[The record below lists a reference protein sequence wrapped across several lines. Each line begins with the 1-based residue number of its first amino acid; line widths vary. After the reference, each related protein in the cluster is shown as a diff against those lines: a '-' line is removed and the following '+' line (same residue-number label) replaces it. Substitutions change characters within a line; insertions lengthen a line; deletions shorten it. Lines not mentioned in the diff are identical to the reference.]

1 MKCHLH
7 FKTALFLNVFCLW
20 SSVSG
25 EALFSE
31 KSILLEIKSSVSD
44 PDGVLFGW
52 RSNSFDHH
60 CSWIGVSCDTK
71 SRVVSLSLAGS
82 GAKGGNFRALSCSQ
96 SVKFQFPYDG
106 FGVWRKILVSGKL
119 GGKVSPWVGKLSE
132 LRVLSL
138 PYNEL
143 SGEIPKEIWGLEKLE
158 VLDLEGNLLN
168 GNLPTRFSGL
178 RTLRVLNLG
187 FNRIGGEIPFS
198 LSKCVGLEVLNLVGN
213 EVSGTI
219 PGFVGR
225 FAKLQGLYLAQN
237 RLNGSIPATFGSY
250 CRNLEY
256 LDLSGNFLV
265 GKIPGSLGNC
275 RWLRTLLLFSNILNG
290 GIPLELGWI
299 RMLEVLDVSRNSLS
313 GPVPAELGQCINLSV
328 LVLSNL
334 FNQLTTNQNTNGDT
348 SIDLSGGLVDD
359 YNYYEG
365 SIPEEI
371 TTLPNLKIVWAP
383 RATLEGKLPSNW
395 GGCENLEML
404 NLAQNLFSGE
414 VTGVFERCKKL
425 HYLNLGSNM
434 LSGKIDEK
442 LPVPCMTVFNVSGNF
457 MSGPVPK
464 FLYRLCPQVPPNSD
478 LVRVNNP
485 SFPYQVLFTC
495 QTQLYSHLPL
505 SGGSFTVVHDFSG
518 NNFTGPIQHLPLATA
533 RLGKQTVYAFLAGG
547 NKLTGSFPET
557 LLQKCDGLDG
567 MIIDVSDNKLSGQ
580 IPFQIGAMC
589 RSLRFLDASG
599 NLLSRSIP
607 SDIGDLESLV
617 FLDLS
622 WNQLQGQIP
631 AGISH
636 LKYLKYLS
644 LDNNNLTGAIPASF
658 VWLHSLEVLKLSSNS
673 LSGDIPQGLV
683 NLKNITVFLLDN
695 NKLSG
700 HIPSGFTNLK
710 SLSTFNASFN
720 NLSGSFPLNNSMM
733 NCSSVLGN
741 PFLIPCHIVSLTAPS
756 SDQPDSYGSSQHN
769 PDSLSATTGGD
780 DNSGLGTIEIASI
793 AAASAVV
800 LVLLS
805 LVILFFYMRKWIP
818 DSRVQGFEYKEMTL
832 FTDIGA
838 PLTFEN
844 IVQATGNF
852 NGSYH
857 IGSGGFGAT
866 YKAEIAPGIT
876 VAVKR
881 LAVGRFHGV
890 QQFHAEIKTLGRVR
904 HPNLVT
910 LIGYHASETDML
922 LIYNY
927 LPGGNLEN
935 FIKERSRRPFNWQIL
950 HKIALHIARAL
961 AYLHGECIPRVLHR
975 DVKPSNILLDD
986 EFNAYLSDF
995 GLSRLLGTSETHAT
1009 TGPAGTFGYVAP
1021 EYAMTCHV
1029 SEKSDVYSYGVVLL
1043 ELMSYKKPLDP
1054 SFSSHGDGFNI
1065 VSWVDMLLE
1074 RGQDKEVFIEG
1085 LWDAGPQNDLVE
1097 MLNLAVACTVKTLA
1111 SRPTMKQVVERL
1123 KRIQP
1128 ISRKADNEQSIE
1140 LAIIT

>member
-1 MKCHLH
+1 MRCHLL
-7 FKTALFLNVFCLW
+7 FKTALFLKAFCLL
-20 SSVSG
+20 SCVSG
-25 EALFSE
+25 EPLVSE
-31 KSILLEIKSSVSD
+31 KSILLEIKSSFSD
-44 PDGVLFGW
+44 PHGVLSGW
-52 RSNSFDHH
+52 ISNSFDHP
-60 CSWIGVSCDTK
+60 CSWVGVSCNDK
-71 SRVVSLSLAGS
+71 SRVVSLSLGGS
-82 GAKGGNFRALSCSQ
+82 SGKGGNFRALSCSQ
-96 SVKFQFPYDG
+96 SLKFPFPFDE
-106 FGVWRKILVSGKL
+106 FAVWRKSLVISGKL
-119 GGKVSPWVGKLSE
+119 GGKVSPWVGKLTE

-138 PYNEL
+138 PFNEL
-143 SGEIPKEIWGLEKLE
+143 GGEIPKEIWGLEKLE

-168 GNLPTRFSGL
+168 GSLPTRFLGL
-178 RTLRVLNLG
+178 RRLRVLNLG
-187 FNRIGGEIPFS
+187 FNRIGGEIPYS
-198 LSKCVGLEVLNLVGN
+198 LSRCVDLEVLNLVGN

-219 PGFVGR
+219 PGFVGS

-237 RLNGSIPATFGSY
+237 RLNGSIPATFGSF
-250 CRNLEY
+250 CRNLEH
-256 LDLSGNFLV
+256 LDVSGNFLV

-275 RWLRTLLLFSNILNG
+275 RSLRTLLLFSNILDG

-313 GPVPAELGQCINLSV
+313 GPIPAELGQCVNLSV

-334 FNQLTTNQNTNGDT
+334 FNPLTTNQNTKGDT
-348 SIDLSGGLVDD
+348 SIDLSSGLDDD

-365 SIPEEI
+365 SVPEEI

-425 HYLNLGSNM
+425 HYLNLGSNK
-434 LSGKIDEK
+434 LSGNIDEK
-442 LPVPCMTVFNVSGNF
+442 FPVPCMTVFNVSGNF
-457 MSGPVPK
+457 MSGPVPE
-464 FLYRLCPQVPPNSD
+464 FLYRACPQVLPNSD
-478 LVRVNNP
+478 RVRVNNL

-495 QTQLYSHLPL
+495 QTQLDSHLP
-505 SGGSFTVVHDFSG
+505 SFTMVHDFSG
-518 NNFTGPIQHLPLATA
+518 NNFTGPIQHLPLATE
-533 RLGKQTVYAFLAGG
+533 RLQKQTVYAFLAGG
-547 NKLTGSFPET
+547 NKLTGSFPES
-557 LLQKCDGLDG
+557 LLGKCDGLDG

-580 IPFQIGAMC
+580 IPFGIGVMC
-589 RSLRFLDASG
+589 RSLRFMDASG
-599 NLLSRSIP
+599 NVLYGSIP
-607 SDIGDLESLV
+607 SDIGGLESLV

-622 WNQLQGQIP
+622 RNQLQGQIP
-631 AGISH
+631 ASISQ
-636 LKYLKYLS
+636 LKYLKYVALA
-644 LDNNNLTGAIPASF
+644 NNNLTGAIPASF
-658 VWLHSLEVLKLSSNS
+658 GWLHSLEVLKLSSNS

-683 NLKNITVFLLDN
+683 NLKNLTVFLLDN

-700 HIPSGFTNLK
+700 HIPSGLTNLK

-720 NLSGSFPLNNSMM
+720 NLSGSFPLNNSAM

-741 PFLIPCHIVSLTAPS
+741 PFIIPCHVSLTAPS
-756 SDQPDSYGSSQHN
+756 SDQPDRNGSSQHN
-769 PDSLSATTGGD
+769 PDSISETTGGD
-780 DNSGLGTIEIASI
+780 DNSGLGSVEIASI
-793 AAASAVV
+793 ASASAVV

-805 LVILFFYMRKWIP
+805 LVILFFYTRKWIP

-838 PLTFEN
+838 PLTFEI

-852 NGSYH
+852 NGSHH

-910 LIGYHASETDML
+910 LIGYHASETEML

-927 LPGGNLEN
+927 LPGGNLEK

-975 DVKPSNILLDD
+975 DVKPSNILLDN

-995 GLSRLLGTSETHAT
+995 GLSRLLGTSETHVT
-1009 TGPAGTFGYVAP
+1009 TGVAGTFGYVAP

-1029 SEKSDVYSYGVVLL
+1029 SEKSDVYSYGVMLL
-1043 ELMSYKKPLDP
+1043 ELMSHKEALDP
-1054 SFSSHGDGFNI
+1054 SFSSHGHGFNI

-1074 RGQDKEVFIEG
+1074 QGRDEEVFIEG

-1097 MLNLAVACTVKTLA
+1097 MLNLAVSCTVKTLTF
-1111 SRPTMKQVVERL
+1111 RPTMKQVVQRL

-1128 ISRKADNEQSIE
+1128 ISRKPDNEQSIE
-1140 LAIIT
+1140 LSIIT